1 MSQVDNVSISLLYL
15 VVEILSLWLILLKF
29 TMCRPSDKSFPSPIV
44 EKYKGDKGVSKGG
57 QAQDVH
63 GSHAPNNKKSEAT

>member
-1 MSQVDNVSISLLYL
+1 MSQVDNVSSSLLYL

-29 TMCRPSDKSFPSPIV
+29 TMCRPSDQIIPFSYCGEIQ
-44 EKYKGDKGVSKGG
+44 GGQRGVQGG

-63 GSHAPNNKKSEAT
+63 GSHAPNNKKSEGT